1 MRSNM
6 EKLMFKTLRRLSF
19 LLFFLICKLSYSANY
34 PDRPITLVVP
44 STPGGGTDTT
54 SRIIAPKL
62 AEYLGQ
68 QIVIVNR
75 PGASG
80 NIGAASVASAS
91 PDGYTLLTLISS
103 NVINPHLYEKIPFD
117 IEKDFTPISKT
128 VIVPGILIANK
139 KFPPNNLQELIP
151 YLKENSSKINFG
163 SAGIGSFSH
172 LMMEFF
178 QLNAGVKLLH
188 VPYKSTSQAFTDV
201 LSNQISLMIV
211 DVALAQPYIKN
222 GSLKAYGVSSS
233 KRSSVT
239 PEIPTLSEAGLKN
252 FDVSQWFGL
261 VGPAKLTPEITEKL
275 YLALKKTLEDPDVK
289 ETFLKEGMIPSPSS
303 SPSEFRQ
310 YIVNEGIKWS
320 EIIRD
325 ANLKKG
331 N

>member
-1 MRSNM
+1 V
-6 EKLMFKTLRRLSF
+6 ETKVFKPFKLYCLLIGFTLLNV
-19 LLFFLICKLSYSANY
+19 CWAAGY

-62 AEYLGQ
+62 SEYLGQ
-68 QIVIVNR
+68 QIVIINR

-80 NIGAASVASAS
+80 NIGAASVASAA

-103 NVINPHLYEKIPFD
+103 NVINPHLNEKVPFD
-117 IEKDFTPISKT
+117 IDKDFTPISRT
-128 VIVPGILIANK
+128 VMVPGVLIANK
-139 KFPPNNLQELIP
+139 KFPPNNLQEMIA
-151 YLKENSSKINFG
+151 YMRANSSKVNFG

-188 VPYKSTSQAFTDV
+188 IPYKSTSQAFTDV

-211 DVALAQPYIKN
+211 DIALAQPYIKN
-222 GSLKAYGVSSS
+222 GTLKAYGVSSA
-233 KRSSVT
+233 KRSLIA
-239 PEIPTLSEAGLKN
+239 PEIPTLSEAGLKG

-261 VGPAKLTPEITEKL
+261 VGPAKMSAEVTDKI
-275 YLALKKTLEDPDVK
+275 YAALKKTLEDPEIK
-289 ETFLKEGMIPSPSS
+289 EIFSKEGMIIVPSS
-303 SPSEFRQ
+303 SPKEFKNFMA
-310 YIVNEGIKWS
+310 NEGLKWG

-325 ANLKKG
+325 ANIKKE
-331 N
+331 

>member
-1 MRSNM
+1 VFKPF
-6 EKLMFKTLRRLSF
+6 KLYCLLIGFTLLNV
-19 LLFFLICKLSYSANY
+19 CWAAGY

-62 AEYLGQ
+62 SEYLGQ
-68 QIVIVNR
+68 QIVIINR

-80 NIGAASVASAS
+80 NIGAASVASAA

-103 NVINPHLYEKIPFD
+103 NVINPHLNEKVPFD
-117 IEKDFTPISKT
+117 IDKDFTPISRT
-128 VIVPGILIANK
+128 VMVPGVLIANK
-139 KFPPNNLQELIP
+139 KFPPNNLQEMIA
-151 YLKENSSKINFG
+151 YMRANSSKVNFG

-188 VPYKSTSQAFTDV
+188 IPYKSTSQAFTDV

-211 DVALAQPYIKN
+211 DIALAQPYIKN
-222 GSLKAYGVSSS
+222 GTLKAYGVSSA
-233 KRSSVT
+233 KRSLIA
-239 PEIPTLSEAGLKN
+239 PEIPTLSEAGLKG

-261 VGPAKLTPEITEKL
+261 VGPAKMSAEVTDKI
-275 YLALKKTLEDPDVK
+275 YAALKKTLEDPEIK
-289 ETFLKEGMIPSPSS
+289 EIFSKEGMIIAPSS
-303 SPSEFRQ
+303 SPKEFKNFMA
-310 YIVNEGIKWS
+310 NEGLKWG

-325 ANLKKG
+325 ANIKKE
-331 N
+331 

>member
-1 MRSNM
+1 
-6 EKLMFKTLRRLSF
+6 MFKPFKLYCLLIGFTLLNV
-19 LLFFLICKLSYSANY
+19 CWAAGY

-62 AEYLGQ
+62 SEYLGQ
-68 QIVIVNR
+68 QIVIINR

-80 NIGAASVASAS
+80 NIGAASVASAA

-103 NVINPHLYEKIPFD
+103 NVINPHLNEKVPFD
-117 IEKDFTPISKT
+117 IDKDFTPISRT
-128 VIVPGILIANK
+128 VMVPGVLIANK
-139 KFPPNNLQELIP
+139 KFPPNNLQEMIA
-151 YLKENSSKINFG
+151 YMRANSSKVNFG

-188 VPYKSTSQAFTDV
+188 IPYKSTSQAFTDV

-211 DVALAQPYIKN
+211 DIALAQPYIKN
-222 GSLKAYGVSSS
+222 GTLKAYGVSSA
-233 KRSSVT
+233 KRSLIA
-239 PEIPTLSEAGLKN
+239 PEIPTLSEAGLKG

-261 VGPAKLTPEITEKL
+261 VGPAKMSAEVTDKI
-275 YLALKKTLEDPDVK
+275 YAALKKTLEDPEIK
-289 ETFLKEGMIPSPSS
+289 EIFSKEGMIIAPSS
-303 SPSEFRQ
+303 SPKEFKNFMA
-310 YIVNEGIKWS
+310 NEGLKWG

-325 ANLKKG
+325 ANIKKE
-331 N
+331 

>member
-1 MRSNM
+1 V
-6 EKLMFKTLRRLSF
+6 ETKVFKPFKLYCLLIGFTLLNV
-19 LLFFLICKLSYSANY
+19 CWAAGY

-62 AEYLGQ
+62 SEYLGQ
-68 QIVIVNR
+68 QIVIINR

-80 NIGAASVASAS
+80 NIGAASVASAA

-103 NVINPHLYEKIPFD
+103 NVINPHLNEKVPFD
-117 IEKDFTPISKT
+117 IDKDFTPISRT
-128 VIVPGILIANK
+128 VMVPGVLIANK
-139 KFPPNNLQELIP
+139 KFPPNNLQEMIA
-151 YLKENSSKINFG
+151 YMRANSSKVNFG

-188 VPYKSTSQAFTDV
+188 IPYKSTSQAFTDV

-211 DVALAQPYIKN
+211 DIALAQPYIKN
-222 GSLKAYGVSSS
+222 GTLKAYGVSSA
-233 KRSSVT
+233 KRSLIA
-239 PEIPTLSEAGLKN
+239 PEIPTLSEAGLKG

-261 VGPAKLTPEITEKL
+261 VGPAKMSAEVTDKI
-275 YLALKKTLEDPDVK
+275 YAALKKTLEDPEIK
-289 ETFLKEGMIPSPSS
+289 EIFSKEGMIIAPSS
-303 SPSEFRQ
+303 SPKEFKNFMA
-310 YIVNEGIKWS
+310 NEGLKWG

-325 ANLKKG
+325 ANIKKE
-331 N
+331 

>member
-1 MRSNM
+1 
-6 EKLMFKTLRRLSF
+6 MFKPFRSFGF
-19 LLFFLICKLSYSANY
+19 LLVFVFCNLSIAAGY

-62 AEYLGQ
+62 SEYLGQ
-68 QIVIVNR
+68 QIVIINR

-80 NIGAASVASAS
+80 NIGAASVASSA

-103 NVINPHLYEKIPFD
+103 NVINPHLYEKVAFD

-128 VIVPGILIANK
+128 VTVPGVLIANK
-139 KFPPNNLQELIP
+139 KFPPNNLQEMIT
-151 YLKENSSKINFG
+151 YLKANSSKVNFG

-188 VPYKSTSQAFTDV
+188 IPYKSTSQAFTDI

-222 GSLKAYGVSSS
+222 GALKAYGIGSS
-233 KRSSVT
+233 KRSSVI
-239 PEIPTLSEAGLKN
+239 PDLPTLSEAGLKG
-252 FDVSQWFGL
+252 FDVTQWFGI
-261 VGPAKLTPEITEKL
+261 VGPAKLNPEVTEKI
-275 YLALKKTLEDPDVK
+275 YIALKKTLEDPEIK
-289 ETFLKEGMIPSPSS
+289 EIFAKEGMIPAPSS
-303 SPSEFRQ
+303 SPTEFRNF
-310 YIVNEGIKWS
+310 IVSEGNKWG
-320 EIIRD
+320 EIIRE
-325 ANLKKG
+325 ANIKKDKMQ
-331 N
+331 